1 MKIAQLHRLLL
12 ALTLVAFIAPRLGNA
27 AEPIA
32 PQVIGLMFHSDH
44 CGSCKVLDPKI
55 KAAQASFAKEP
66 ILFLTFDHT
75 DAATQM
81 QAALLADATGMGE
94 VYVAQSKANGFMLLV
109 DPKSGEVVAKLS
121 RDMSV
126 AEIET
131 AILKAFR
138 RSA

>member
-1 MKIAQLHRLLL
+1 MKMSQLHRVLL
-12 ALTLVAFIAPRLGNA
+12 ALTLVALLAPRLANA
-27 AEPIA
+27 SVPMA
-32 PQVIGLMFHSDH
+32 PQVVGLMFHSDH
-44 CGSCKVLDPKI
+44 CGSCKILDPKV

-75 DAATQM
+75 DAATQT

-94 VYVAQSKANGFMLLV
+94 IYAAQNKASGFMLLV
-109 DPKSGEVVAKLS
+109 DPNSREVMAKLS

-131 AILKAFR
+131 AIRNAFG
-138 RSA
+138 RSV

>member
-1 MKIAQLHRLLL
+1 
-12 ALTLVAFIAPRLGNA
+12 
-27 AEPIA
+27 
-32 PQVIGLMFHSDH
+32 
-44 CGSCKVLDPKI
+44 
-55 KAAQASFAKEP
+55 
-66 ILFLTFDHT
+66 
-75 DAATQM
+75 
-81 QAALLADATGMGE
+81 